1 MVVRSTNVKMN
12 NINSTSTPHASR
24 REKVFDLLDR
34 CWGKK
39 RSQYELQN
47 YVRKQTGKKPSPKLI
62 VKWKKARNIPLRQR
76 F

>member
-1 MVVRSTNVKMN
+1 MVVGSTNRRMN
-12 NINSTSTPHASR
+12 NIKSKCKPHASR

-47 YVRKQTGKKPSPKLI
+47 YVKKQTGKKPSPKLI